1 MNYPIMVNLDY
12 KEITI
17 IGGGKIA
24 YRKAKNFIDFG
35 YKVKVISLD
44 FNEKFKDIESKIELI
59 RDEYKEEYI
68 ENSFIVVAAT
78 NNRDINKAIGMYCA
92 EKNKLV
98 NVVDNPTLSSYIV
111 PSTVKRGD
119 LIIGVSTSGK
129 SPSLAS
135 KIKKDLEI
143 VYDDSYEE
151 YIQLLGE
158 LRCKILKKYDDP
170 VKKKQLL
177 NEIINLNIEEL
188 KKYIV

>member
-24 YRKAKNFIDFG
+24 YRKAKNFSDFG

-78 NNRDINKAIGMYCA
+78 NNRDINKSIGMYCA

-98 NVVDNPTLSSYIV
+98 NVVDDPTLSSYIV
-111 PSTVKRGD
+111 PATIKRGD

-135 KIKKDLEI
+135 KIKKDLER

-158 LRCKILKKYDDP
+158 LRDEILKKYDDP

-177 NEIINLNIEEL
+177 NEIINLNMEEL

>member
-78 NNRDINKAIGMYCA
+78 NNRDINKSIGMYCDK
-92 EKNKLV
+92 KNKLV

-111 PSTVKRGD
+111 PSTIKRGD

-158 LRCKILKKYDDP
+158 LRCEILKKYDDP

>member
-44 FNEKFKDIESKIELI
+44 FNEKFKDIESKTELI

-78 NNRDINKAIGMYCA
+78 NNRDINKSIGMYCA

-111 PSTVKRGD
+111 PSTIKRGD

-151 YIQLLGE
+151 YIKLLGE

>member
-1 MNYPIMVNLDY
+1 MVNLDY

-59 RDEYKEEYI
+59 RDEYKKEYI

-78 NNRDINKAIGMYCA
+78 NNRDINKSIGMYCA

-111 PSTVKRGD
+111 PSAIKRGD